1 MTSSTVY
8 SDLLH
13 IGATSS
19 FPNGSLSVGSSTPAT
34 ILANGRLT
42 IANTTNSSSTTSG
55 CATFAGG
62 IGVNGAS
69 VIREPTTIGRTTF
82 RANNQTWYISEEI
95 SNWHGFRFGVPAGN
109 TPRVYFGDL
118 TGTTNVGVYAG
129 SFTPFSGCH
138 VVKNVGP
145 ELTEAD
151 IGKLFMLDGTKYKP
165 TEILN
170 GYANGRLCDQDM
182 SKAVYGVICDVHHL
196 DKDGNNNGEVLLL
209 SVGEGGCLVHDDS
222 GTVNIECG
230 DILVSRAD
238 GYARKLEDSEFT
250 AQTIKYTV
258 ARARETYSGPSPY
271 LLHISLMCG

>member
-1 MTSSTVY
+1 MHLRLRF
-8 SDLLH
+8 SD
-13 IGATSS
+13 IG
-19 FPNGSLSVGSSTPAT
+19 
-34 ILANGRLT
+34 ILA
-42 IANTTNSSSTTSG
+42 IANTQSASSRTSG
-55 CATFAGG
+55 CARFAGG
-62 IGVNGAS
+62 IGVQGTS
-69 VIREPTTIGRTTF
+69 YLGRTHTTGQVEF
-82 RANNQTWYISEEI
+82 QTSQYWTMTSSS
-95 SNWHGFRFGVPAGN
+95 SNWHNWRFGVPAGN
-109 TPRVYFGDL
+109 NPRVYFANVD
-118 TGTTNVGVYAG
+118 GTTNVNVYAG

-165 TEILN
+165 TEVLN

-182 SKAVYGVICDVHHL
+182 SKAVYGVICDVHYL

-222 GTVNIECG
+222 GIVNIECG